1 MPIDTAHRARIAV
14 SALFIANGLSLAV
27 WVPRLADIQ
36 SDMGISDLQIGIALA
51 AGAAGGLVMGPW
63 AGWAANRWGS
73 ARVAVVTLLLF
84 APITPLLA
92 FAPNVWF
99 LAAVLLWIGG
109 MDAVMDAAMNAHALR
124 VQKLYQRSIINA
136 FHGYWALGAVTGGII
151 GAGSALIGAS
161 LSITLIL
168 TAIVTIGSVAFT
180 ARWLLPGPD
189 PDSHLELEEGA
200 EFTDADLSLVDPGS
214 IPVGGSGI
222 LAAARRRAL
231 TPLTATLGLFT
242 LLAVVVEMIPAQ
254 WSSIYLTSIGTPAQ
268 FIGVAFV
275 ASTAAL
281 TIGRFTGDRLVD
293 RFGELRVVRVGM
305 ASAAI
310 ALTAGLMIGTAWSFI
325 IAAFIAGYSVATLF
339 PAAMRAAA
347 HIPGIN
353 PAAGVSMVSWLS
365 RAGFVFAPIIVGAIA
380 NEQGPAWGIAC
391 AALCAAA
398 LVPLAAVLTRGAT
411 PTAQTA
417 AH

>member
-1 MPIDTAHRARIAV
+1 MDTAHRARIAV

-36 SDMGISDLQIGIALA
+36 SDMGISDLQIGLALA
-51 AGAAGGLVMGPW
+51 AGAAGGLIMGPW
-63 AGWAANRWGS
+63 AGWAAGRWGS

-92 FAPNVWF
+92 FAPGVWF
-99 LAAVLLWIGG
+99 LAAILLWIGG
-109 MDAVMDAAMNAHALR
+109 MDAVMDAAMNAHSLR

-136 FHGYWALGAVTGGII
+136 FHGYWALGAVSGGLI
-151 GAGSALIGAS
+151 GAGSAIIGAS
-161 LSITLIL
+161 LALTLLI
-168 TAIVTIGSVAFT
+168 TAIATVGAVLLT

-189 PDSHLELEEGA
+189 PDSHLDPAEGA
-200 EFTDADLSLVDPGS
+200 DAEDLSMVDPS
-214 IPVGGSGI
+214 SVPAGGAGL

-242 LLAVVVEMIPAQ
+242 VLAVVVEMIPAQ

-310 ALTAGLMIGTAWSFI
+310 ALAAGLIIGTAWSYVV
-325 IAAFIAGYSVATLF
+325 AAFVAGYSVATLF

-347 HIPGIN
+347 HIPGIK

-380 NEQGPAWGIAC
+380 NRWGPAWGIAC
-391 AALCAAA
+391 AAACAAA
-398 LVPLAAVLTRGAT
+398 LVPLSAVLRQGAT
-411 PTAQTA
+411 PP
-417 AH
+417 AHSSAHSP